1 MDVSRV
7 LKNRYNK
14 PLHYLCMAS
23 KLTAATFMQA
33 WNPPGHTIS
42 LWRME
47 VCMLCTI
54 PVAASIRPRCLQCAM
69 HVFSSMIIARP
80 VWIIDPLM
88 ASMTRKDHGTS
99 QGRKEPSVSI
109 AESLGCMIC
118 KELSSKNVSQV
129 LHLEQKPTKDYHI
142 TVPAS

>member
-1 MDVSRV
+1 MPTRGIYSDVTLPYTV
-7 LKNRYNK
+7 PNFNQTY
-14 PLHYLCMAS
+14 
-23 KLTAATFMQA
+23 
-33 WNPPGHTIS
+33 
-42 LWRME
+42 
-47 VCMLCTI
+47 
-54 PVAASIRPRCLQCAM
+54 
-69 HVFSSMIIARP
+69 IAP
-80 VWIIDPLM
+80 AYPLM

-109 AESLGCMIC
+109 AVNLGCMIC